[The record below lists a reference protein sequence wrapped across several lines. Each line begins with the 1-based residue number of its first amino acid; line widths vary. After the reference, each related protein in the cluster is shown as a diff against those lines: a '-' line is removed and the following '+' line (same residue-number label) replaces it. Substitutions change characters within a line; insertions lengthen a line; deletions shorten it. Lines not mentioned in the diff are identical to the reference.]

1 MREGVSRAAGRKE
14 EYMSWKKVTRVC
26 LSTGILVLLPSPG
39 FAQQNCEQI
48 RKTCLDHCHYAPQHQ
63 WTSGFKCKRECT
75 KQVEACRSG
84 MRGYP
89 PRYRYGDRGG
99 YGYGYGYGS
108 APQQPTTQA
117 PYGGAAQQP
126 AAPVAGYGQQGY
138 PAYGRGGYAAPAQRG
153 YATPTREQP
162 YTGP

>member
-1 MREGVSRAAGRKE
+1 
-14 EYMSWKKVTRVC
+14 MSWKNVTRVC
-26 LSTGILVLLPSPG
+26 LSTGILMLSPSPG
-39 FAQQNCEQI
+39 FAQQNCDQI
-48 RKTCLDHCHYAPQHQ
+48 RKSCLDHCHYAPQHQ

-89 PRYRYGDRGG
+89 PRYHYGDRGG
-99 YGYGYGYGS
+99 YGYGSAPARSTTYGYGA
-108 APQQPTTQA
+108 APQQPATQA
-117 PYGGAAQQP
+117 PYGGTAQQP

-138 PAYGRGGYAAPAQRG
+138 PTYGRGGYAAPTRRG
-153 YATPTREQP
+153 YAAPSREEP

>member
-1 MREGVSRAAGRKE
+1 
-14 EYMSWKKVTRVC
+14 MSWETMTRVC
-26 LSTGILVLLPSPG
+26 LSTGILLLLQSPG

-48 RKTCLDHCHYAPQHQ
+48 RKSCLDHCHYAPQQQ

-75 KQVEACRSG
+75 KQVEACRG
-84 MRGYP
+84 GVRGYP
-89 PRYRYGDRGG
+89 PRYGYGDRGG
-99 YGYGYGYGS
+99 YGYGSAPARGATYGYGA

-138 PAYGRGGYAAPAQRG
+138 SPYGAQATYGRGGYPGPTRGGHAAPS
-153 YATPTREQP
+153 REEP